1 VNEMGRLENK
11 VALVTGSAGGLGLEI
26 ALSFAKEGATVVL
39 NDVNEELVKASTDK
53 WNDHYKMDYVV
64 GDVSN
69 KEHVLDM
76 FKRIAEQQGK
86 IDILVNNAGGSLH
99 TPRELEAIQEE
110 DWDKV
115 LNVNLKG
122 TFLTSQT
129 AVSYMKE
136 NGSGKIINMSS
147 IGGRTASLITGV
159 AYAAAK
165 GGVISFTRRLAK
177 EVGVHG
183 INVNAIAPGL
193 IISGE
198 RMHHLFYEEN
208 SEEQRKQTFSE
219 IPLNTLGDKNDIA
232 NAAVFLASDES
243 KYMTGAVM
251 DVNGGR
257 FMG

>member
-1 VNEMGRLENK
+1 MGKLDGK
-11 VALVTGSAGGLGLEI
+11 VALVTGAAGGLGKEI
-26 ALSFAKEGATVVL
+26 AVSFATEGAKVIL
-39 NDVNEELVKASTDK
+39 NDVNEQLLQETV
-53 WNDHYKMDYVV
+53 NDLKDNFEAEYVV
-64 GDVSN
+64 GDVAN
-69 KEHVLDM
+69 KKQVTDM
-76 FKRIAEQQGK
+76 IDKTVEKFGV

-99 TPRELEAIQEE
+99 TPRELESIEEE

-115 LNVNLKG
+115 LGVNLKG
-122 TFLTSQT
+122 TFLVSQA
-129 AVSYMKE
+129 AVKSMKSS
-136 NGSGKIINMSS
+136 GGGKIINMSS

-177 EVGVHG
+177 EVGTYG

-208 SEEQRKQTFSE
+208 SEEQRAQTFSE
-219 IPLNTLGDKNDIA
+219 IPLNMLGETTDIA
-232 NAAVFLASDES
+232 NAAIFLASEDS
-243 KYMTGAVM
+243 KYMTGAVL

>member
-1 VNEMGRLENK
+1 MGKLENK
-11 VALVTGSAGGLGLEI
+11 VAVITGSAGGLGKDI
-26 ALSFAKEGATVVL
+26 AISLAEEGATIIL
-39 NDVNEELVKASTDK
+39 NDVNETLVKQSVK
-53 WNDHYKMDYVV
+53 ELEQYQVDYVV

-69 KEHVLDM
+69 TVHVEQM
-76 FKRIAEQQGK
+76 FQYVIKKYNK

-99 TPRELEAIQEE
+99 TPRKLEEIQEE

-122 TFLTSQT
+122 TFLMSQQ
-129 AVSYMKE
+129 AVKYMKDQ
-136 NGSGKIINMSS
+136 GGGKIINMTS

-177 EVGVHG
+177 EVGEYS

-208 SEEQRKQTFSE
+208 SEEQRQRTFDE
-219 IPLNTLGDKNDIA
+219 IPLKKLGENRDIA
-232 NAAVFLASDES
+232 NAALFLASDDS
-243 KYMTGAVM
+243 KYMTGAM
-251 DVNGGR
+251 LDVNGGR